1 MNPRQRFFILFLI
14 LWAPAMTVMMF
25 LILRYPPNNVPVW
38 IPVGW
43 GFYMLATIV
52 LVALFGRRIVKAP
65 LSPAAQP
72 DQQNTTSAMGGAV
85 MLIVVWTGFFLYGTF
100 KFVRGE
106 IPVERAIP
114 AGSLL
119 VAFILVF
126 TWLLLR
132 DAKSRRMIDNPP
144 RS

>member
-1 MNPRQRFFILFLI
+1 MNPRQRLFILFLL
-14 LWAPAMTVMMF
+14 LWAPAMALMMF
-25 LILRYPPNNVPVW
+25 LILRYPPNNIPVW

-43 GFYMLATIV
+43 GFYMLTTIV
-52 LVALFGRRIVKAP
+52 LVALFGRRIIKAP

-72 DQQNTTSAMGGAV
+72 DQQNTTSAMRGV
-85 MLIVVWTGFFLYGTF
+85 IVLIAVWTGFLLYGTF
-100 KFVRGE
+100 RFVRGE
-106 IPVERAIP
+106 IPAERAIP

-119 VAFILVF
+119 LAFILVF

-132 DAKSRRMIDNPP
+132 DAKSRRMINNAP